1 VFNGSRL
8 PGRWRRLFRQAC
20 EIPATSLPR
29 NSVRRTGIRSK
40 KRGRAWIALIQTRA
54 WQMGTNPS
62 GSSSSSTTRDVT
74 MILNE
79 VPQSGA
85 TLREELV
92 AQLKQAVE
100 RSEAGQH
107 AAAVTAI
114 EKVRDS
120 AGSLAALPSLQVVLA
135 DEYRLA
141 GKEDDARRMYHGVLQ
156 KEATSK
162 RALDGLNRLPAA
174 PLDGLQLVNFSSQK
188 ENVWGDALASN
199 IVDGNPSSA
208 WVSRDGQFPQTIILA
223 LPRSAAISEVSF
235 DNPAYGDPNRGA
247 KGPRPE

>member
-85 TLREELV
+85 TL
-92 AQLKQAVE
+92 
-100 RSEAGQH
+100 
-107 AAAVTAI
+107 
-114 EKVRDS
+114 
-120 AGSLAALPSLQVVLA
+120 
-135 DEYRLA
+135 
-141 GKEDDARRMYHGVLQ
+141 M
-156 KEATSK
+156 SK

-199 IVDGNPSSA
+199 IVDGNPTSA